1 VTCKEVIR
9 RISDYLDSDLDA
21 EMQQHLEEHFAG
33 CQHCT
38 AILDG
43 ARNVIRLVGD
53 DRVFELPAQFGE
65 RLRERLKGADIGIA

>member
-1 VTCKEVIR
+1 MTCKEVIR

-21 EMQQHLEEHFAG
+21 ELQQRLEEHFAG
-33 CQHCT
+33 CPHCT

-65 RLRERLKGADIGIA
+65 RLRERLKAEDIGIA